1 MNVQVESL
9 PNCITTVRVEVPPA
23 KVAETRETITKDY
36 LKAARI
42 PGYRPGKAPR
52 GVIEAKFKK
61 QIREDLEKQLLQE
74 STREVIK
81 ERKLRVLT
89 VSEVEDVEITPE
101 NAMHFTATL
110 VTAPEFELPEYKGLA
125 VQVPSEEV
133 TEEDIAKA
141 LTNLQDQYSDFNDA
155 EARALVSDDFAVI
168 DYTGTTDGKPVHE
181 VYPLA
186 GKQLTSG
193 SDFWIRLTPEAFLPG
208 FSEKL
213 AGANVGDTREFQLE
227 VPADFP
233 VEAMRGSKLDY
244 TVTIKGIKDK
254 VTPELNDEFAAKLA
268 PGKTLEDVRG
278 IVKTELERQKKMD
291 VERAKRDQ
299 IMQSLLSKIE
309 CELPQNLVRFET
321 QRMVNELVKENQS
334 RGVADEVLKENEQ
347 NLVGAASQGA
357 KEKIKGQFVL
367 LRVAEKENITVTREE
382 FQQRIGMMAMRYQMT
397 PEKLVKEL
405 QKSNA
410 LDQVHE
416 EILTG
421 KALDFLVA
429 NASVETQPATA
440 A

>member
-9 PNCITTVRVEVPPA
+9 PNCITTVRVEVPA
-23 KVAETRETITKDY
+23 DKVAETRETITKDY

-110 VTAPEFELPEYKGLA
+110 VTAPEFELPEYKGIA

-133 TEEDIAKA
+133 TEDDIVKA

-155 EARALVSDDFAVI
+155 EPRALVADDFAVI
-168 DYTGTTDGKPVHE
+168 DYTGTADGKPIHE

-193 SDFWIRLTPEAFLPG
+193 EDFWIRLTPEAFLPG

-213 AGANVGDTREFQLE
+213 AGANVGETREFQLE

-244 TVTIKGIKDK
+244 KVTIKGIKDK

-299 IMQSLLSKIE
+299 IMQGLLSKIE
-309 CELPQNLVRFET
+309 CELPQNLVRYET

-367 LRVAEKENITVTREE
+367 LRVAEKENLTVTREE

-397 PEKLVKEL
+397 PEKLIKEL
-405 QKSNA
+405 QKNNS

-429 NASVETQPATA
+429 NASVETQPAPVA
-440 A
+440 